1 MSSLYITDIIDIHK
15 YLDGVPWSEHCI
27 HLSKHN
33 SITEQQPLFCIVT
46 YFFCLIKYHHGKLVY
61 NMLGYYEHTVR
72 YPLMDGI
79 VIHSDSIVS
88 LIKKMKRHKKFRN

>member
-1 MSSLYITDIIDIHK
+1 MGHEPIGKICIGKCKYFKMSSLYITDIIDIHK

-46 YFFCLIKYHHGKLVY
+46 YFLAWLNAI
-61 NMLGYYEHTVR
+61 TA
-72 YPLMDGI
+72 
-79 VIHSDSIVS
+79 S
-88 LIKKMKRHKKFRN
+88 